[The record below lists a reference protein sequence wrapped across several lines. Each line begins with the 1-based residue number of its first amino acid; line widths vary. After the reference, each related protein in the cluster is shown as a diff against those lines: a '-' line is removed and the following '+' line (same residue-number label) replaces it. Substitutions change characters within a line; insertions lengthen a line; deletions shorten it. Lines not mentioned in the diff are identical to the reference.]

1 MKKLLTAGCLL
12 LSLACSAQQK
22 SKKGWIQLF
31 NGKDLKNWDIKIRGH
46 KMNDNFGNTF
56 RVENGILKVRYDQY
70 KDWGERYGHLFYRKN
85 FSAYLLIAEYRF
97 VGEQVKGGPAWALRN
112 NGLMLH
118 GQSAVSMGLNQD
130 FPISLENQLLGGNG
144 KDPRSTG
151 NLCTP
156 GTNVVMDGKLIT
168 EHCITSTSKTYHG
181 EQWVKVGA
189 LVLGDS
195 VIKHIV
201 FNDTVIVYNKP
212 QVGGGNVTDADPAL
226 LKEGRL
232 LTEGTISIQS
242 ESAPTDFRK
251 IELFDLS
258 PYMKD
263 PKKLDAIIHK
273 LQEETRTK

>member
-22 SKKGWIQLF
+22 PKKGWIQLF

-56 RVENGILKVRYDQY
+56 RVENGILEVRYDQY
-70 KDWGERYGHLFYRKN
+70 KEWGERYGHLFYRKN

-118 GQSAVSMGLNQD
+118 GQSAASMGLNQD

-144 KDPRSTG
+144 KDPRPTA

-156 GTNVVMDGKLIT
+156 GTNVVINGKLIT
-168 EHCITSTSKTYHG
+168 EHCNTSTSKTFHG
-181 EQWVKVGA
+181 EQWVRVGA

-212 QVGGGNVTDADPAL
+212 QVGGGNVADADPAL
-226 LKEGRL
+226 LKDGRL
-232 LTEGTISIQS
+232 LSEGTISIQS

-251 IELFDLS
+251 IEIFDLS

-263 PKKLDAIIHK
+263 PKKLDAIIHQ

>member
-12 LSLACSAQQK
+12 LFLACAGQQK

-56 RVENGILKVRYDQY
+56 RVENGILEVRYDQY
-70 KDWGERYGHLFYRKN
+70 KDWGERYGHMFYRKN

-118 GQSAVSMGLNQD
+118 GQSAASMGLNQD

-144 KDPRSTG
+144 KDPRPTG

-156 GTNVVMDGKLIT
+156 GTNVVINGKLIT
-168 EHCITSTSKTYHG
+168 EHCNNSTSKTYHG
-181 EQWVKVGA
+181 EQWVRVGA

-212 QVGGGNVTDADPAL
+212 QVGGGNVSEADPAL

-232 LTEGTISIQS
+232 LSEGTISIQS

>member
-1 MKKLLTAGCLL
+1 MKKLLSAACLL
-12 LSLACSAQQK
+12 LSLACTGQQK

-31 NGKDLKNWDIKIRGH
+31 NGKDLKNWDIKIRGY

-56 RVENGILKVRYDQY
+56 RVENGILEVRYDQY
-70 KDWGERYGHLFYRKN
+70 KDWGERYGHMFYRKN

-97 VGEQVKGGPAWALRN
+97 VGEQVNGGPAWALRN

-118 GQSAVSMGLNQD
+118 GQSAASMGLNQD

-144 KDPRSTG
+144 KDPRPTG

-156 GTNVVMDGKLIT
+156 GTNVVINGKLIT
-168 EHCITSTSKTYHG
+168 EHCNTSTSKTYPG
-181 EQWVKVGA
+181 EQWVRVGA

-212 QVGGGNVTDADPAL
+212 QVGGGNVSDADPSL

-232 LTEGTISIQS
+232 LHEGTISIQS

-263 PKKLDAIIHK
+263 PKKLDAIIHQ

>member
-12 LSLACSAQQK
+12 LSLACSGQQK

-56 RVENGILKVRYDQY
+56 RVENGILEVRYDQY
-70 KDWGERYGHLFYRKN
+70 KDWGERYGHMFYRKN

-118 GQSAVSMGLNQD
+118 GQSAASMGLNQD

-144 KDPRSTG
+144 KDPRPTG

-156 GTNVVMDGKLIT
+156 GTNVVINGKLIT
-168 EHCITSTSKTYHG
+168 EHCMTSTSKTYPG

-212 QVGGGNVTDADPAL
+212 QVGGGNVEDADPAL

-232 LTEGTISIQS
+232 LSEGTISIQS